1 MRRFVTCIAI
11 AGVLVQLFA
20 IVSAYELATFASL
33 DSFAAREVMPVFARA
48 RLAWLLQLGAVAA
61 GAVSLVAHRPLR
73 RPLVV
78 RSVIYTGLAF
88 IVAAVL
94 GHPWLRVVAEIV
106 ALSVPLTAIA
116 AAWPG
121 RGTPRHAHR
130 SCLYPRR

>member
-11 AGVLVQLFA
+11 AVVLVQLFA
-20 IVSAYELATFASL
+20 IASAYELATFDSL

-48 RLAWLLQLGAVAA
+48 RRAWCLQLGAVAA
-61 GAVSLVAHRPLR
+61 GAVAFVAYPPVR

-78 RSVIYTGLAF
+78 RGIVYTALAF
-88 IVAAVL
+88 IVAAVF

-106 ALSVPLTAIA
+106 ALSVPIA
-116 AAWPG
+116 AAWSG